1 MVAFVVSQKV
11 TPPGRAPRS
20 IPATLHCTARG
31 INKEVGAFFKNT
43 MLPVHYELG
52 NSYSRTF

>member
-31 INKEVGAFFKNT
+31 INKEVEAFFKDT
-43 MLPVHYELG
+43 MLPVY
-52 NSYSRTF
+52 YSRTSRDIRAL